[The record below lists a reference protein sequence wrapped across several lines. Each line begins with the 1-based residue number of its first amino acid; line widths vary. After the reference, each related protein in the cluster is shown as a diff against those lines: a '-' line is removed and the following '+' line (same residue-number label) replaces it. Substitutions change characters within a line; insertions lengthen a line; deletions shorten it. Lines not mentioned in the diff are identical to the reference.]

1 MRLFGAYII
10 EPFFRELKAKDFYS
24 EDTIKSLAEFD
35 LNIEGTKIVDC
46 SNLST
51 FQVLSNL
58 ISRGCP
64 TRLTLELEEHFV
76 KLFGLITEE
85 NSGRVVFKLNNQ
97 NEEFF
102 LKYWQAFH
110 IIDPRLTASEVKKS
124 FQSSWENLGS
134 EFEEDFLFEKISK
147 HLGDDLGKI
156 AVQLFDTQREFDTLV
171 SNQFVLRWQHRDFNS
186 QRADFVLQFPSP
198 INDQQGIIVEV
209 DGSQHNDSQQRM
221 LDEQRDK
228 ATFQN
233 GWGQTIRIKTSEWN
247 NMNPK
252 LDAIKKS
259 LSDKIFEPYR
269 NNIKSPLYKSKELH
283 EALFA
288 ALAPFAI
295 ARIQKAILELIIN
308 GYLDLNIPKWN
319 LCFIERDVTVAE
331 IAINDLIKQIKNIF
345 ELSGTEYRIPEISMT
360 FFASKE
366 FQVFSDKKRRLI
378 DQINSDDTKYDL
390 VLDYSV
396 LQREGIPNQIRFK
409 NPSPLYATIRSVKS
423 NKGIRKLHTGDLI
436 NYLPITEKIEN
447 EQYIVKEERV
457 NNLKYF
463 LNTVFRNKD
472 FLPGQ
477 LPILNRALQGESVI
491 GLLPTGGG
499 KSLTYQL
506 ACVMQPGITMVVDPI
521 KSLMQDQV
529 QELFDAFIDSCS
541 YINSSVKGEKRAK
554 AEFDIAN
561 GVSLFCFISPERLQI
576 VKFREMLGNMFTDQ
590 IFFSYFVIDE
600 AHCVSEWGHDFRT
613 SYLSLGENA
622 RKYCKIKG
630 NGYLPIFGLT
640 ATASFDVLAD
650 VQRELS
656 PKDGADLGEDS
667 VVRFETVKRKEL
679 QFKIVPVSIND
690 ELEQYRLDKGK
701 EPDDFSKR
709 IIVGEKKQK
718 ALNDLLRNIPQ
729 EFKKFNTDLNLCF
742 DPSLENAKE
751 DFSLIHLEE
760 NIITDFYNSN
770 NSNAGLVFCH
780 HRRWYFGVTDL
791 YRLRNKDDN
800 FRREPHGVFEN
811 IQLDIPKGTFL
822 GADDSDGNI
831 AQKIEEDN
839 ERHQDEFK
847 QNKIALL
854 VSTKAFG
861 MGINKRNI
869 RYTIHNNYPPSIES
883 YVQEAGRAGRD
894 RKLAIS
900 FILYNDENHFKHRV
914 RKKGSDVGEFENMDV
929 SLDKSHLLHFH
940 NNSFKGQE
948 KEKWTLYELLNEIQY
963 PGKKT
968 IDGVNTKLNEDYG
981 IDAKL
986 SYWQSPQSG
995 RGYLFVQ
1002 KSFDQKYGAL
1012 LLPELSE
1019 SYQTISFPLE
1029 ECQTIVRAIKKAILE
1044 LAPPDGN
1051 ISSWIMNSMAA
1062 ERAEGIET
1070 KLIDLDINEPFNIA
1084 VGFTTDW
1091 DFHISKMAALL
1102 LEGTGYNYSKE
1113 QIREAYK
1120 PDYIGFIEELVR
1132 LSQNLNQKL
1141 EEDKG
1146 YASKIKN
1153 LYYKLRDK
1161 SDTEKAIY
1169 RLTTIGIID
1178 DYSVDFNS
1186 ATFLI
1191 KGRKHSDETYIE
1203 NLRKY
1208 IHRYYSE
1215 KRTEIEIQNLK
1226 NRKGNST
1233 IQKCLNYLVDFVY
1246 REVEAKRFQAIDAMR
1261 QACDI
1266 GVNQGNVSFKEF
1278 VDLYFHSKYARSGYE
1293 VDGESASL
1301 LDIVYGKDADIEV
1314 VWKFIELIGY
1324 DPSGS
1329 QIDNLKHLRGA
1340 CIRILISQPDDACL
1354 LLLKAFSEFVLELNR
1369 RVPSE
1374 KTLSDARDSFIKGF
1388 IQFREGSLSDSE
1400 SLFEAINHFRKKLIA
1415 NCPDHKI
1422 EEIIDEAIELLKLKM
1437 HLNWVQ
1443 NFNNEFLY
1451 DYSGRNTSRAAEVAE

>member
-10 EPFFRELKAKDFYS
+10 EPFYRELKEKDFFS
-24 EDTIKSLAEFD
+24 DDTIKSLSEFD
-35 LNIEGTKIVDC
+35 LQIAGSNTFDC
-46 SNLST
+46 RFLSN

-64 TRLTLELEEHFV
+64 TRLTLELEEHFAKIFNLSV
-76 KLFGLITEE
+76 GEV
-85 NSGRVVFKLNNQ
+85 SGRVVFKVTEQ
-97 NEEFF
+97 NEDFIS
-102 LKYWQAFH
+102 KYWQAFH
-110 IIDPRLTASEVKKS
+110 IIDPRLGANEIKKS
-124 FQSSWENLGS
+124 FQTSWENLGS
-134 EFEEDFLFEKISK
+134 EFEEDFLFKK
-147 HLGDDLGKI
+147 LPGYLGDDLGKI

-171 SNQFVLRWQHRDFNS
+171 SNEFVTRWQHRDFSS
-186 QRADFVLQFPSP
+186 QRADFVLQFPTA
-198 INDQQGIIVEV
+198 INAQKGFIVEV
-209 DGSQHNDSQQRM
+209 DGSQHNDPQQRM

-233 GWGQTIRIKTSEWN
+233 DWGQTIRIRTSEWN
-247 NMNPK
+247 NMNQK
-252 LDAIKKS
+252 LELIKNY
-259 LSDKIFEPYR
+259 LSDKSFEPYK
-269 NNIKSPLYKSKELH
+269 NNIQKPLYSSKESYN
-283 EALFA
+283 ALFA
-288 ALAPFAI
+288 ALAPIAI
-295 ARIQKAILELIIN
+295 ARVQKTILELIIN
-308 GYLDLNIPKWN
+308 GNLDLNLHKWN
-319 LCFIERDVTVAE
+319 FCFVERDIAVAE
-331 IAINDLIKQIKNIF
+331 FAIDDLKNQIKNIF
-345 ELSGTEYRIPEISMT
+345 ELSGIAFKLPEISISLY
-360 FFASKE
+360 ASKE
-366 FQVFSDKKRRLI
+366 FIGFSGTNRKLI
-378 DQINSDDTKYDL
+378 DQVSFDDTIYEL
-390 VLDYSV
+390 VIDYSV
-396 LQREGIPNQIRFK
+396 LQREGIPNQIKLK
-409 NPSPLYATIRSVKS
+409 NPPPLYATVRSVKS
-423 NKGIRKLHTGDLI
+423 NKGFRKLHTGDLI
-436 NYLPITEKIEN
+436 KYLPVSEKIEN
-447 EQYIVKEERV
+447 EQYKPIEARV

-463 LNTVFRNKD
+463 LNAVFRNRD

-477 LPILNRALQGESVI
+477 LPILNKALQCESII

-541 YINSSVKGEKRAK
+541 YINSSVKGKKRAK

-561 GVSLFCFISPERLQI
+561 GSSLFCFVSPERLQI
-576 VKFREMLGNMFTDQ
+576 VKFREMLGNMITDQ
-590 IFFSYFVIDE
+590 IYFSYFVIDE

-622 RKYCKIKG
+622 RRYCKIKG
-630 NGYLPIFGLT
+630 DGHLPIFGLT

-656 PKDGADLGEDS
+656 PKEGVDLGEDS

-679 QFKIVPVSIND
+679 QFKIVPVSISD
-690 ELEQYRLDKGK
+690 EIEQYRLDKGRD
-701 EPDDFSKR
+701 PDDFSKR

-718 ALNDLLRNIPQ
+718 ALNELLRGMPE
-729 EFKKFNTDLNLCF
+729 EFNKFNTDLNLCF
-742 DPSLENAKE
+742 DPTFDNAVE
-751 DFSLIHLEE
+751 DFAFIQLDKK
-760 NIITDFYNSN
+760 ITSDFYNTSN
-770 NSNAGLVFCH
+770 TNAGLVFCP

-791 YRLRNKDDN
+791 YRLRNQDDN
-800 FRREPHGVFEN
+800 FRREPHGIFEN
-811 IQLDIPKGTFL
+811 IQLDILKGTFL

-831 AQKIEEDN
+831 AQKIELDN
-839 ERHQDEFK
+839 EEN
-847 QNKIALL
+847 QNKFKRNELALL

-869 RYTIHNNYPPSIES
+869 RYTVHNNYPPSIES

-894 RKLAIS
+894 KKLAIS
-900 FILYNDENHFKHRV
+900 FILYNDENNFKHRV
-914 RKKGSDVGEFENMDV
+914 RKRKTDSGEFETIDV

-940 NNSFKGQE
+940 NNSFKGQD
-948 KEKWTLYELLNEIQY
+948 KEKWTLFELLNEISY
-963 PGKKT
+963 PAKKT
-968 IDGVNTKLNEDYG
+968 IDSLNIKLNEEYG

-986 SYWQSPQSG
+986 SYWQSPQTG

-1002 KSFDQKYGAL
+1002 KSFGEKYGAL
-1012 LLPELSE
+1012 LLPELEE
-1019 SYQTISFPLE
+1019 SYRTISFPLD
-1029 ECQTIVRAIKKAILE
+1029 ECQTIVKSIRKVLLE
-1044 LAPPDGN
+1044 LAPADGN
-1051 ISSWIMNSMAA
+1051 ITAWILNSLAA
-1062 ERAEGIET
+1062 EHSDGIET
-1070 KLIDLDINEPFNIA
+1070 KLVELNINEPFNVA

-1091 DFHISKMAALL
+1091 DFHISKLVAIL
-1102 LEGTGYNYSKE
+1102 LEKTGYNFSKE

-1120 PDYIGFIEELVR
+1120 PDYLGFIEDLTK
-1132 LSQNLNQKL
+1132 LNQGLTQNL
-1141 EEDKG
+1141 EDDKAF
-1146 YASKIKN
+1146 ASKVKN

-1169 RLTTIGIID
+1169 RLSTIGIIN

-1191 KGRKHSDETYIE
+1191 KGKKHSDETYIE

-1215 KRTEIEIQNLK
+1215 KRTEIEIQNLQ
-1226 NRKGNST
+1226 NRKGNSV

-1246 REVEAKRFQAIDAMR
+1246 REVEAKRYQAIDAMR

-1266 GVNQGNVSFKEF
+1266 GVNEGNVPFKEF
-1278 VDLYFHSKYARSGYE
+1278 VDLYFHSKYARNGYE
-1293 VDGESASL
+1293 VDGENASL
-1301 LDIVYGKDADIEV
+1301 LDIVYGKDADIDV

-1369 RVPSE
+1369 RIPSE
-1374 KTLSDARDSFIKGF
+1374 KTLGDARDSFIKGF
-1388 IQFREGSLSDSE
+1388 IEFRKGSLSNSE
-1400 SLFEAINHFRKKLIA
+1400 DLFEAINFYRQKLIA
-1415 NCPDHKI
+1415 NCPDNKI
-1422 EEIIDEAIELLKLKM
+1422 EGLIDEAIELLKLKM

-1443 NFNNEFLY
+1443 NFNNDFLY
-1451 DYSGRNTSRAAEVAE
+1451 DYSGRNTSRTAEVTE